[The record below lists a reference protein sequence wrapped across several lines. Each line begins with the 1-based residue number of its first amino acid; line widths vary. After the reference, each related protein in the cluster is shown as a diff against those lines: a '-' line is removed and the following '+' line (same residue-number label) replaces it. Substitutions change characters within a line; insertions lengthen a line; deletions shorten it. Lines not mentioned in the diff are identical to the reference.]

1 MRQHCRIDSPVGGLI
16 LVAALEGLVGVYH
29 EHHDPQPG
37 VVLLGEEWQDHG
49 PPPEGRSEDH
59 REAGGHRPGATP
71 AGPLLHEAAR
81 QLGEYFEGDRQ
92 AFELPLLAAGTGFQ
106 HRVWARVAAIPY
118 GETRTYRSIAAV
130 LGNPAM
136 GRAVGAAVRANPL
149 SILVPGHRVVAG
161 NGALAGYAAG
171 IEVKRYLL
179 DLESGGTTGADRET
193 MRIGGS
199 IGAPAGSIVRGGAE

>member
-1 MRQHCRIDSPVGGLI
+1 MRQHYRIDSPVGGLT
-16 LVAALEGLVGVYH
+16 LVAALDGLVGVYH

-37 VVLLGEEWQDHG
+37 VVLLGEEWREQG
-49 PPPEGRSEDH
+49 PPDKEHPQAGPEGGGDRLRTSA
-59 REAGGHRPGATP
+59 AGLV
-71 AGPLLHEAAR
+71 LLEAAR
-81 QLGEYFEGDRQ
+81 QLAEYFRGDRQ

-118 GETRTYRSIAAV
+118 GNTRSYRSIAAA

-149 SILVPGHRVVAG
+149 SIVVPGHRVVAG

-179 DLESGGTTGADRET
+179 DLED
-193 MRIGGS
+193 
-199 IGAPAGSIVRGGAE
+199 GGAE

>member
-1 MRQHCRIDSPVGGLI
+1 
-16 LVAALEGLVGVYH
+16 
-29 EHHDPQPG
+29 
-37 VVLLGEEWQDHG
+37 VLL
-49 PPPEGRSEDH
+49 
-59 REAGGHRPGATP
+59 
-71 AGPLLHEAAR
+71 EAAR
-81 QLGEYFEGDRQ
+81 QLGEYCHGDRRS
-92 AFELPLLAAGTGFQ
+92 FELPLLAAGTGFQ

-171 IEVKRYLL
+171 VEAKRFLL
-179 DLESGGTTGADRET
+179 DLEAGRRFCADIGGE
-193 MRIGGS
+193 RIGEG
-199 IGAPAGSIVRGGAE
+199 IGAPVGSNAEGGAK